1 MKSRIKQISQF
12 TIALDNILEFTSNP
26 ESFLV
31 AWGMTEAE
39 FQECVKYGVEFE
51 SFDLEDIAR
60 ISVLGKLYNFDLIAK
75 DMYDVVLNTAYTAKQ
90 RSIALASIWFRDG
103 TQSLYDSLSIDDKI
117 KLCSP
122 WLYPVIKTSKTGEFP
137 RVALSQLLSSTPIE
151 SLQGLI
157 LVMEEIRTFC
167 KVEPTYVY
175 SSYINGMI
183 TKEMFDIVLV
193 STGLT
198 PIDLGYK
205 VSNGSTPLFDENCA
219 YTRMYTNV
227 Q

>member
-1 MKSRIKQISQF
+1 MQISQF
-12 TIALDNILEFTSNP
+12 TIALDNILEFASNP

-31 AWGMTEAE
+31 AWGMTDAE
-39 FQECVKYGVEFE
+39 FQECVKYGVEYE

-75 DMYDVVLNTAYTAKQ
+75 DMHEAVLNTSYTYKQ
-90 RSIALASIWFRDG
+90 RSIALASIWFREG
-103 TQSLYDSLSIDDKI
+103 TQSLYDSLDIDDKI

-137 RVALSQLLSSTPIE
+137 RVAISQLLSSTPIA
-151 SLQGLI
+151 SLQSLVLI
-157 LVMEEIRTFC
+157 MEEIRTFC
-167 KVEPTYVY
+167 KVDPIHVY

-183 TKEMFDIVLV
+183 TKEMFDTVLV

-198 PIDLGYK
+198 PIDLGYN
-205 VSNGSTPLFDENCA
+205 VSNGSTVLYDESCV
-219 YTRMYTNV
+219 YTRMNSNL